1 MGEIV
6 IVTLTSYRER
16 LSNLPVVLDTVFS
29 QTIPPD
35 LIVLNLAYEES
46 VQDDVLAYLEQ
57 HHVEINRVPDTKVYK
72 KLIPTLIKYPEA
84 CVISI
89 DDDFLY
95 PKDMISDF
103 LAIHQKYP
111 QFPISGNREILF
123 GMKCHCGCASLTK
136 AEYFGDYL
144 YQIDDAVL
152 CNCPADDISYTY
164 FATKAGHPYIQTEN
178 LYFHNMPSYGNEKGE
193 GYSDVVVGAKGN
205 TRTYEYLVNRFGM
218 VSFDVRRYFT
228 DACFGEFVYQI
239 EQKDLEEKLEKREME
254 VESKIH
260 STYAY
265 RIGKF
270 LLKPMSW
277 LRNRLG

>member
-103 LAIHQKYP
+103 LAIHRRCP
-111 QFPISGNREILF
+111 QFPISGNRVVLF
-123 GMKCHCGCASLTK
+123 GMQCHCGCASLTK
-136 AEYFGDYL
+136 AECFGGYL
-144 YQIDDAVL
+144 SQIDENVIG
-152 CNCPADDISYTY
+152 NCSSDDMVYTY
-164 FATKAGHPYIQTEN
+164 FATRAGHPYIRTEKE
-178 LYFHNMPSYGNEKGE
+178 YFHNLQSCGDDNDY
-193 GYSDVVVGAKGN
+193 GYSETVVGENGI
-205 TRTYEYLVNRFGM
+205 TQTYDYLVNRYGK
-218 VSFDVRRYFT
+218 VSFELKNYFA
-228 DACFGEFVYQI
+228 DKCLSEVVCH
-239 EQKDLEEKLEKREME
+239 LEKVELETKMKIAEMDAE
-254 VESKIH
+254 NRIR
-260 STYAY
+260 STHAY

-270 LLKPMSW
+270 LLKPFSW
-277 LRNRLG
+277 LRNHMG